1 MFIIESYSTAVFFC
15 FITMIAWGS
24 SSNTQK
30 LVSPDWRVELFCWDY
45 AFGILITSIIFA
57 LTIGSHGIEGRSF
70 IADMQQASIENIANA
85 LLGGIIF
92 NAANILFITAV
103 SIAGISV
110 AFSVGSGLS
119 LVIGVIVNYI
129 TSPIGNANL
138 LFLGVFLIIIAILL
152 NTIAYKSMSAT
163 AGSVSMKGLL
173 ISIASG
179 ILMGLFFKYVANSM
193 FLDFKIPVEGKL
205 SPYSA
210 VFIFSVGF
218 LLSNLILN
226 TFLMMKPIVGIPVKF
241 SGYLKGTVKNHLLG
255 FAGGSIWCIGMSFSI
270 IASDKAGAAISYGLA
285 SGAIVVASV
294 WGIYFWKEFKTAP
307 KGTTLILNIMLIAFL
322 SGLILIVISR

>member
-1 MFIIESYSTAVFFC
+1 MYIIESYTTAVFFC
-15 FITMIAWGS
+15 VITMISWGS

-45 AFGILITSIIFA
+45 ALGILVMSLIFA

-70 IADMQQASIENIANA
+70 ITDIQQASNESIANA

-92 NAANILFITAV
+92 NAANILFISAV

-119 LVIGVIVNYI
+119 LVIGVIVNYLDF
-129 TSPIGNANL
+129 PVGNATL
-138 LFLGVFLIIIAILL
+138 LFSGVFLIIIAVLL
-152 NTIAYKSMSAT
+152 NTIAYTRMSTHAKSISI
-163 AGSVSMKGLL
+163 KGLL
-173 ISIASG
+173 ISISSG

-193 FLDFKIPVEGKL
+193 FLNFKIPVEGKL

-210 VFIFSVGF
+210 VFIFATGVF
-218 LLSNLILN
+218 ISNIFFN
-226 TFLMMKPIVGIPVKF
+226 TFIMFKPIIGTPVKF
-241 SGYLKGTVKNHLLG
+241 LAYFKGSFKNHFLG
-255 FAGGSIWCIGMSFSI
+255 FIGGSIWCVGMSFSI
-270 IASDKAGAAISYGLA
+270 IASDKAGTAISYGLA
-285 SGAIVVASV
+285 SGAVVVASI

-307 KGTTLILNIMLIAFL
+307 KGTDLILNAMLISFL
-322 SGLILIVISR
+322 LGLLLIVISR

>member
-15 FITMIAWGS
+15 FITMISWGS

-30 LVSPDWRVELFCWDY
+30 LVSPNWRVELFCWDY
-45 AFGILITSIIFA
+45 ALGILVMSLIFA
-57 LTIGSHGIEGRSF
+57 LTIGSYGIEGRSF
-70 IADMQQASIENIANA
+70 IADIQQARIESIANA

-92 NAANILFITAV
+92 NAANILFLTAV

-119 LVIGVIVNYI
+119 LIIGVIINYL

-138 LFLGVFLIIIAILL
+138 LFSGVLLIVIAILL
-152 NTIAYKSMSAT
+152 NAT
-163 AGSVSMKGLL
+163 AYTRMSTAAKSISIKGLV
-173 ISIASG
+173 ISIISG
-179 ILMGLFFKYVANSM
+179 ILMGLFFKYVTNSM
-193 FLDFKIPVEGKL
+193 FLNFKVPVEGKL

-210 VFIFSVGF
+210 VFIFAVGF
-218 LLSNLILN
+218 LISNIVLN
-226 TFLMMKPIVGIPVKF
+226 TFIMFKPIVGNPVNYSDYF
-241 SGYLKGTVKNHLLG
+241 NGTFKNHLLG
-255 FAGGSIWCIGMSFSI
+255 FIGGSIWCIGMSFSI

-294 WGIYFWKEFKTAP
+294 WGIYFWKEFQTAP
-307 KGTTLILNIMLIAFL
+307 KGTNLILNTMLILFL
-322 SGLILIVISR
+322 LGLILIVISR